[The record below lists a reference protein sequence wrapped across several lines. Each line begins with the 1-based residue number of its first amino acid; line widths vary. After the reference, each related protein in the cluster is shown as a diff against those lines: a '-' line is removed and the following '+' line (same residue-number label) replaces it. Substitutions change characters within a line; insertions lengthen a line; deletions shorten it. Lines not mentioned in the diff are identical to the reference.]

1 MLFPDFLLS
10 LTNWCGIQL
19 AHLNLGV
26 AGEGSLLLALHEEKR
41 PILGEIQG
49 PALNSEIW
57 PRAPITRFPILVVKK
72 EQGKKKNKL
81 GEPWC
86 CSEGQVSSWKVER
99 ILKYLGTV

>member
-1 MLFPDFLLS
+1 M
-10 LTNWCGIQL
+10 

-72 EQGKKKNKL
+72 EQGKKKKQAWRTLVLLRRPGELLEGGEDFEVL
-81 GEPWC
+81 GH
-86 CSEGQVSSWKVER
+86 SV
-99 ILKYLGTV
+99 KYPSVNITIV